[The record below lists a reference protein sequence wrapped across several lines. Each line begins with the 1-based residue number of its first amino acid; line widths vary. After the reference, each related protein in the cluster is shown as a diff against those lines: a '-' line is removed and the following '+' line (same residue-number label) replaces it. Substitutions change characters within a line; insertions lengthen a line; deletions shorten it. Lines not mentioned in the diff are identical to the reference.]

1 MQNILYGVELLKLSV
16 VLISRL
22 SFKFLDFVRDQ
33 IYGIET
39 SIARA
44 VFQNGKERQKGTEWT
59 CQVFRDTG

>member
-33 IYGIET
+33 IYGIEA

-44 VFQNGKERQKGTEWT
+44 VFQNGKERQKGKE
-59 CQVFRDTG
+59 